1 MICNKM
7 SHNALQREDWI
18 VLTEHLQ
25 IINGGQTYRAI
36 SEVVNSFN
44 MGEFSDVYVL
54 VRLYEVSDDEQM
66 INDIGAK
73 GDDDVIIENVS
84 RVIEQS
90 VLTFHTDMLEVSQY
104 FLPTYRIEEQIF
116 DIYASPERIMAGE
129 KNKYI
134 IVDVLSKI
142 GKALNVDMVLVD
154 LRAGVSEYS
163 APFLFDSRVNKI
175 IVSSTSYQSV
185 YGTGMLLQQM
195 GKQKGNGI
203 TNIF

>member
-1 MICNKM
+1 M
-7 SHNALQREDWI
+7 
-18 VLTEHLQ
+18 
-25 IINGGQTYRAI
+25 
-36 SEVVNSFN
+36 
-44 MGEFSDVYVL
+44 
-54 VRLYEVSDDEQM
+54 
-66 INDIGAK
+66 
-73 GDDDVIIENVS
+73 
-84 RVIEQS
+84 IEQS

-203 TNIF
+203 TNIFLTMVLKETFIGKT